1 MNQKHSSKVLAVI
14 LSGTM
19 LAGSFFPIARFAADN
34 NGDVPPKAEETIQ
47 ENVNVVREENS
58 GSEQT
63 EIPSTP
69 APSEEETPV
78 ASDTPVAPETP
89 DTPDNPVSEP
99 EKPVEQHE
107 DNNTVHEQDNTNS
120 TQSQTVNTTNTNV
133 ANPTPNST
141 VTQNTSYNYYTRD
154 NFYQQVDLDTVVQ
167 DYTPHHYTQNL
178 TTEMFIAQIGEQ
190 ARQIGQR
197 YNIYASVMIAQAILE
212 SGSGSSGLALAPNN
226 NLFGIKGVWKDK
238 DGIGHSK
245 TFATMEDDGTG
256 SLYSILDS
264 FRVYN
269 TQADSLEDYANLIT
283 GMPSYYS
290 GVLKSN
296 AKDYKDACVA
306 LQGTYATDTTYAS
319 KLIGLIETYD
329 LTRFDKPLD
338 YKISGTIY
346 DPGSKE
352 ADDNGYRQLTMDDY
366 SNLLGTLT
374 SQLGIDYVWGGA
386 SPEQGFD
393 CSGLVSYVY
402 KKALGI
408 DITRTADTQALQGET
423 VKDLNDLRPGDLLF
437 WRHGTDVAQ
446 HVGMYIGD
454 GYYIQAPT
462 EGQQVKISAVENNK
476 PDVVKRIINFVP
488 VTEETK
494 VNTPTPVKVNNVK
507 PALI

>member
-34 NGDVPPKAEETIQ
+34 NGDTPPKAEETIQ

-58 GSEQT
+58 GSEQA

-78 ASDTPVAPETP
+78 ASDTPVAPDTP
-89 DTPDNPVSEP
+89 GTPDNPVSEP
-99 EKPVEQHE
+99 EKPVEQQV
-107 DNNTVHEQDNTNS
+107 DNNTVPEQDNTNS
-120 TQSQTVNTTNTNV
+120 AQSSTTNITANV
-133 ANPTPNST
+133 ANTVSSNT
-141 VTQNTSYNYYTRD
+141 VTQSTNYNYYTN
-154 NFYQQVDLDTVVQ
+154 NFSQQVGLDTVVQ

-296 AKDYKDACVA
+296 AKDYKDACAA

-352 ADDNGYRQLTMDDY
+352 ADENGYRQLTMDDY

-494 VNTPTPVKVNNVK
+494 ANAPTPVEVHNVK

>member
-34 NGDVPPKAEETIQ
+34 NGDTPPKAEETIQ

-99 EKPVEQHE
+99 EKPVEQQV
-107 DNNTVHEQDNTNS
+107 DNNTVPEQNNTNS
-120 TQSQTVNTTNTNV
+120 AQSSTTNITANV
-133 ANPTPNST
+133 ANTVSSNT
-141 VTQNTSYNYYTRD
+141 VTQSTNYNYYTN
-154 NFYQQVDLDTVVQ
+154 NFSQQVGLDTVVQ

-296 AKDYKDACVA
+296 AKDYKDACAA

-352 ADDNGYRQLTMDDY
+352 ADENGYRQLTMDDY

-408 DITRTADTQALQGET
+408 YITRTADTQALQGEE

-488 VTEETK
+488 VTEEAK

-507 PALI
+507 PVLI